1 MLERVLV
8 FETGHRAD
16 VARALRAERTNAAGF
31 RVAAIDFLKISN
43 RDAGQQAPTPTRPLG
58 VAQAAVSA
66 QDVGFW
72 PAAQPRPAPPGRALP
87 SAPFTRGV
95 NFGRRSGAHCLTRNV
110 TGQIPADEWAGVTES
125 DRWCRWRDGSA
136 WARGARFCR

>member
-1 MLERVLV
+1 MLECVLV

-31 RVAAIDFLKISN
+31 RVAVIDFLKISN
-43 RDAGQQAPTPTRPLG
+43 RDADRRRPLTRPLG

-72 PAAQPRPAPPGRALP
+72 GEQTFAPDR
-87 SAPFTRGV
+87 FI
-95 NFGRRSGAHCLTRNV
+95 RSGPRNV
-110 TGQIPADEWAGVTES
+110 LSLGGAL
-125 DRWCRWRDGSA
+125 GS
-136 WARGARFCR
+136 RP